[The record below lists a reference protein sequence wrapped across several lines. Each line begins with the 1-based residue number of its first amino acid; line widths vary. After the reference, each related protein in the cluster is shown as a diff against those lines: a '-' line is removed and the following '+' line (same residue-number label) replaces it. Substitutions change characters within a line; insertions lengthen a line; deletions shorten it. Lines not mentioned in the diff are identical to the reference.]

1 MKSLLIHVPIVLVP
15 IMVRVSK
22 ALECLLVAVFL
33 DFLDRSVKL
42 RSTHVTPTPVTMVQ
56 LATVVLVAMPV
67 LVQLGSL
74 AVTAL

>member
-1 MKSLLIHVPIVLVP
+1 MKSLLIHVRIVLVP

-22 ALECLLVAVFL
+22 VQECLLVAVFL

-42 RSTHVTPTPVTMVQ
+42 RSTHVTPTPVTTVQ
-56 LATVVLVAMPV
+56 LARVVLVAMPV

-74 AVTAL
+74 VVTAL